1 MNTIVNNMHNLSAL
15 FWPKQTN
22 RKFAFTYLLTNANK
36 YCKIRQSKVR
46 IAKSKYERTKYFL
59 KRRNRIMMTKRIVSL
74 LLAVMMIV
82 AVIPAGIIAISAE
95 DTTDTTDTTYTAVEL
110 TPDSWLC
117 ETDPDSDKSKEA
129 MITEDG
135 KNFYYPDPRTSSE
148 IGSSDEGYITS
159 VKDYI
164 FADGFKFTFD
174 ANVCRAGCDTWGCD
188 AFTLSFGS
196 SLTFVAGAEKGF
208 IITAN
213 GKEYKYDLD
222 MSLTGNKAPA
232 SDDDAKK
239 LNTTYTIEY
248 NNKEGKVTL
257 TTGSL
262 GTINFGKDIVINA
275 VDFAAGK
282 IQFWKCWTYTKANI
296 TNAEQLATSNYKVD
310 FLIFSNVALSMPGNH
325 IHTYGEYVSNNDATC
340 AKDATKTATCTVEG
354 CGQTNTVIIP
364 DSALG
369 HSFKENGNGTKTCSV
384 CGKTLTAVEFTR
396 DSWLCETD
404 PESEKSTYPMA
415 ATEDGKNF
423 YYQAPRGDEKSSSN
437 NEIGSSDEGIITS
450 VDDYIFAD
458 GFKFTFDANVCR
470 AGCASW
476 GVTLFSISFG
486 TAVNFKVD
494 IDTGYNLTVN
504 DKTYTKNPGV
514 PCSSNWAPK
523 TEDDINGTYTV
534 EYMDGKL
541 TVKLNGEAIDF
552 GQDILIDAEDFAAGK
567 IQFEKGWTWT
577 KVAKDS
583 YDPADYATDFLIFS
597 KVTFEKVTAAP
608 VYEGVQDAKV
618 GDVLSVRFVGTVKD
632 LNYSK
637 VGFKI
642 TAMDGEKPKS
652 WTQETTTV
660 YSSLIGNTDTGVK
673 IYDKTNLHGQ
683 YIYALTIKG
692 VPTTGTVTF
701 NVTAYG
707 IVDGKEV
714 TDRTFAVIYTDG
726 LYVKT
731 VVIA

>member
-1 MNTIVNNMHNLSAL
+1 
-15 FWPKQTN
+15 
-22 RKFAFTYLLTNANK
+22 
-36 YCKIRQSKVR
+36 
-46 IAKSKYERTKYFL
+46 
-59 KRRNRIMMTKRIVSL
+59 MMTKRIVSL

-95 DTTDTTDTTYTAVEL
+95 DTTYTAVEL

-117 ETDPDSDKSKEA
+117 ETDPNSNKSKEP

-135 KNFYYPDPRTSSE
+135 ANFYYPDPRTSSE

-188 AFTLSFGS
+188 AFILSFGS
-196 SLTFVAGAEKGF
+196 SLTFVAGAKNGF

-213 GKEYKYDLD
+213 DKEYKYNLN
-222 MSLTGNKAPA
+222 MSLTGHEAPA
-232 SDDDAKK
+232 SEDEANK

-248 NNKEGKVTL
+248 KDGKVTL

-262 GTINFGKDIVINA
+262 GTIDFGKDIVIDA

-282 IQFWKCWTYTKANI
+282 IRIHKGWTYTKANI
-296 TNAEQLATSNYKVD
+296 TNAEQLAASDYKVD
-310 FLIFSNVALSMPGNH
+310 FLIFSNVALSMLGEH

-364 DSALG
+364 NSALG
-369 HSFKENGNGTKTCSV
+369 HSFEENGNGTKTCSV
-384 CGKTLTAVEFTR
+384 CGITLAAVEFTP

-404 PESEKSTYPMA
+404 PDSNKSRMPMV
-415 ATEDGKNF
+415 TVDGANF
-423 YYQAPRGDEKSSSN
+423 YYTDPRVPGDSRGA
-437 NEIGSSDEGIITS
+437 EIGSSDEGFITS

-470 AGCASW
+470 AGCKSW
-476 GVTLFSISFG
+476 GVTLFTISFG
-486 TAVNFKVD
+486 TAVKLKVD

-504 DKTYTKNPGV
+504 GTTYTKNPWV
-514 PCSSNWAPK
+514 PCSSNWAPL
-523 TEDDINGTYTV
+523 TEADANLINGTYTI
-534 EYMDGKL
+534 EYMDGKV

-552 GQDILIDAEDFAAGK
+552 GQDILVDAEDFAAGK
-567 IQFEKGWTWT
+567 IELYKGWTWT

-597 KVTFEKVTAAP
+597 DVTFEKVTAPVAP
-608 VYEGVQDAKV
+608 VYEGVQEGKV
-618 GDVLSVRFVGTVKD
+618 GDVLSVRFVGTVD
-632 LNYSK
+632 SLNYSE

-642 TAMDGEKPKS
+642 TAMDGDRS
-652 WTQETTTV
+652 WTKGTNTV
-660 YSSLIGNTDTGVK
+660 YSSLIGNTDTGVE
-673 IYDKTNLHGQ
+673 IYDETNLHGQ
-683 YIYALTIKG
+683 YIYALTIQG
-692 VPTTGTVTF
+692 VPTEGTVTF

-707 IVDGKEV
+707 IVDGVEV
-714 TDRTFAVIYTDG
+714 TDTTFAVTYTDG
-726 LYVKT
+726 LYVDT